1 MTIVEI
7 AAILVAVAFAALVG
21 YLIPV
26 LIQVRKTVA
35 EYVDPGPEID
45 YEMNQDLP
53 TLVAEL
59 RAMSQNLNDLA
70 SQARDGVQHAAV
82 LLHAVGEVGE
92 SVQQVHNV
100 VRGTSGNMLTNVAS
114 VVAGFRAATQVL
126 RDRMKHEGGPHN
138 GG

>member
-35 EYVDPGPEID
+35 ESEQVMAK
-45 YEMNQDLP
+45 MNQDLP

>member
-35 EYVDPGPEID
+35 ESEQVMAK
-45 YEMNQDLP
+45 MNQDLP

-59 RAMSQNLNDLA
+59 RAMSQNLNDLT

>member
-21 YLIPV
+21 YLVPV

-35 EYVDPGPEID
+35 ESEQLLAK
-45 YEMNQDLP
+45 MNNDLP
-53 TLVAEL
+53 PLIGEL
-59 RAMSQNLNDLA
+59 RAMSHNVNDLTE
-70 SQARDGVQHAAV
+70 QARIGVEHASV

-92 SVQQVHNV
+92 SVQQVHDV
-100 VRGTSGNMLTNVAS
+100 VKGSSGSMLTNVAS
-114 VVAGFRAATQVL
+114 VVAGLKAATRV
-126 RDRMKHEGGPHN
+126 MKERFREEGGHHN

>member
-7 AAILVAVAFAALVG
+7 AAILVAVAFAVLVG
-21 YLIPV
+21 YLVPV

-35 EYVDPGPEID
+35 ESEQLLAK
-45 YEMNQDLP
+45 MNADLP
-53 TLVAEL
+53 PLVDEL

-70 SQARDGVQHAAV
+70 DQARGGVEHAAV

-100 VRGTSGNMLTNVAS
+100 VRGSGGTLLANVAS
-114 VVAGFRAATQVL
+114 MVAGFKAASHVV
-126 RDRMKHEGGPHN
+126 RERMRKEGDAHN